1 MLRRLLEYLDRF
13 IAHDT
18 RSDLDLYHRARM
30 FVGIALFMALM
41 SPFYAVLHFVAG
53 TNVHAWVALVEGA
66 GFMLAVWF
74 FRRTQR
80 LAPAVHLFDAILFA
94 LLVQKAW
101 LAGGFTLAGAASLTW
116 LWACPILATVLL
128 GTRSGMVW
136 TLPTVGTYTFLFGLT
151 AFSRDLPSTISVES
165 APAVFYG
172 DMLGF
177 GFALLVLSA
186 LFSYGKRQVLEAEQQ
201 RAWLASFPEL
211 SPELVAEISEAG
223 DVTYL
228 NPAIKAL
235 FPDLERRGSSHPF
248 LHQLNESELVLINA
262 SQVAAVREV
271 HVEARAYEQRISR
284 APGGSLR
291 IYANDV
297 TDRLRYEAGLRE
309 ARERAEEMVRLKE
322 AFVAKMSH
330 EIRTP
335 LVGILGG
342 ATLLAD
348 EIAGEHHEFVSMILK
363 SGKRLETMLESILE
377 LARLEANDVDL
388 KPESVDLNREI
399 DDVVQ
404 RFQSRAKEKE
414 IELKSLKA
422 SVNGEA
428 IVRTDR
434 DALRQILA
442 HLVDNAVKFTHAGA
456 VTVAMQPGEGGVH
469 IYVEDTGIGMDS
481 SFLPELYAPFRQ
493 ASEGLSRNY
502 EGSGL
507 GLTIVRRLVELLDAE
522 MSVESAIGEGTTV
535 TLFLRRSIPSR
546 HLRQK
551 ASEQ

>member
-1 MLRRLLEYLDRF
+1 
-13 IAHDT
+13 
-18 RSDLDLYHRARM
+18 M
-30 FVGIALFMALM
+30 FVGVALFMAVL
-41 SPFYAVLHFVAG
+41 SPFYAALHVVAG
-53 TNVHAWVALVEGA
+53 ATVHAWAALAEGVGFVVAL
-66 GFMLAVWF
+66 WF

-80 LAPAVHLFDAILFA
+80 IAPAVHLFIAVLFG
-94 LLVQKAW
+94 LLAHKAW

-128 GTRSGMVW
+128 STRSGIVW
-136 TLPTVGTYTFLFGLT
+136 TLPTVGMYTFLFGLT
-151 AFSRDLPSTISVES
+151 ALSRDVPSVIPVEA

-177 GFALLVLSA
+177 GFALLVLGA

-211 SPELVAEISEAG
+211 SPEPVAEISQAG

-235 FPDLERRGSSHPF
+235 MPDLERMGSSHPF
-248 LHQLNESELVLINA
+248 LRDLNAAELGLRRAGRSGV
-262 SQVAAVREV
+262 VREV
-271 HVEARAYEQRISR
+271 HVDARAYEQRISR

-291 IYANDV
+291 IYAHNV
-297 TDRLRYEAGLRE
+297 TDRLRYESGLLE
-309 ARERAEEMVRLKE
+309 ATERAEEMVRLKE

-335 LVGILGG
+335 LAGILGG
-342 ATLLAD
+342 ATI
-348 EIAGEHHEFVSMILK
+348 IAEELSGSHDEFVSMILT
-363 SGKRLETMLESILE
+363 SAKRLEMMLESILE
-377 LARLEANDVDL
+377 LARLDANDVDL
-388 KPESVDLNREI
+388 EPESVDLNREV

-404 RFQSRAKEKE
+404 RFQSRAREKD
-414 IELKSLKA
+414 IELRSLTA
-422 SVNGEA
+422 SLNGGSV
-428 IVRTDR
+428 VRIDR
-434 DALRQILA
+434 DALRRILSG
-442 HLVDNAVKFTHAGA
+442 LVDNAVKFTHAGGVSVA
-456 VTVAMQPGEGGVH
+456 VRPREDGVH
-469 IYVEDTGIGMDS
+469 IHVEDTGIGMDA

-522 MSVESAIGEGTTV
+522 MSVESALGEGTTV
-535 TLFLRRSIPSR
+535 TLFLRRSIPSGHHR
-546 HLRQK
+546 EK
-551 ASEQ
+551 ASKR